1 MKRKLYRAPMLLALC
16 GARGAGKTTVAQAIV
31 DRYADFKRM
40 SFADPIREEASE
52 ILQHARLADPIVDLY
67 LKSHP
72 PFARDFKDR
81 TIPGL
86 EITPRELLIQVGNG
100 RREEDPFYWVNIM
113 KQRILD
119 CPYHVVIDDLRYDTE
134 MEFVRAHAGYVVELE
149 LDGADTDYTGD
160 LLYATDNQY
169 DARLYEPEQL
179 AASIIWSLVQE
190 PPRAL

>member
-134 MEFVRAHAGYVVELE
+134 MYFVQEHRGVVYELWSVQHT
-149 LDGADTDYTGD
+149 TDYTGD
-160 LLYATDNQY
+160 CLDNCDDVYQ
-169 DARLYEPEQL
+169 AHPSCTESM
-179 AASIIWSLVQE
+179 AADMVLNIAHSRTL
-190 PPRAL
+190 